1 MFFGGGG
8 GFPFGDEMPGGRR
21 GGRGGGPVDNSKF
34 YKLLEVEKNATEAEI
49 KKAYKKMAIKH
60 HPDKGGDENMFK
72 EITRAYEVLSDSDKR
87 SKYDRFGEEGLED
100 GGGGDP
106 SDIFSAFFGGG
117 GGGRGGGG
125 RRRQKTKDVVQPLK
139 VTLEQIYNG
148 STKKMAITRQVID
161 KKKGV
166 TSCSE
171 CGGRG
176 VKVEVIRM
184 GPMIQQMQ
192 SACSACGGEGKSF
205 KTKQEREVLEVH
217 IQKGSADGHK
227 VTFREMADE
236 HPEADTGDVHFVLK
250 VQEHAD
256 FKRKGADL
264 FLERTI
270 SLVEALCGFELE
282 ITHLDG
288 RKLLVKTSPGELV
301 KPMAQGFDPLENA
314 ESKMEWE
321 CMEDCD
327 CPDIEARAQAET
339 NDVDT
344 LKKACETQL
353 KRKGIN
359 VGCFVLKNGR
369 AEFKECTRE
378 EALAAKKTRK
388 GCTMYLLQDESAGAS
403 KRVMKAVKD
412 EGMPTLKNPFIHGNL
427 FLILTIEFPKS
438 LTADTQAAI
447 RKLLPPP
454 LHVPTIKED
463 QEGVEVHMVTDID
476 PVESFRSNKVNMKAG
491 GEAYDDSDD
500 EGRGGG
506 GGFPGG
512 GQQVQCQQQ

>member
-1 MFFGGGG
+1 
-8 GFPFGDEMPGGRR
+8 
-21 GGRGGGPVDNSKF
+21 
-34 YKLLEVEKNATEAEI
+34 
-49 KKAYKKMAIKH
+49 
-60 HPDKGGDENMFK
+60 
-72 EITRAYEVLSDSDKR
+72 
-87 SKYDRFGEEGLED
+87 
-100 GGGGDP
+100 
-106 SDIFSAFFGGG
+106 
-117 GGGRGGGG
+117 
-125 RRRQKTKDVVQPLK
+125 
-139 VTLEQIYNG
+139 
-148 STKKMAITRQVID
+148 MAITRQVID

-166 TSCSE
+166 SSCSE

-192 SACSACGGEGKSF
+192 SACTACGGEGKSF

-217 IQKGSADGHK
+217 IQKGSPDGHK

-250 VQEHAD
+250 VQEHEL

-264 FLERTI
+264 FLEKKI
-270 SLVEALCGFELE
+270 SLVEALCGFEME

-288 RKLLVKTSPGELV
+288 HKLLVKTAPGELI
-301 KPMAQGFDPLENA
+301 KPMAQGFDPLENTEA
-314 ESKMEWE
+314 KMEWE
-321 CMEDCD
+321 EIEDAD
-327 CPDIEARAQAET
+327 CPDVETRAQADT
-339 NDVDT
+339 NDIDT

-359 VGCFVLKNGR
+359 VGCFVVKNGR

-378 EALAAKKTRK
+378 EAMAGKKTKK
-388 GCTMYLLQDESAGAS
+388 GSTMYVLADAEAGAS

-412 EGMPTLKNPFIHGNL
+412 EGMPTYKNPFIHGNL
-427 FLILTIEFPKS
+427 FLVITIEFPAS
-438 LTADTQAAI
+438 LTPDTQAAI

-454 LHVPTIKED
+454 LHQPTIKED
-463 QEGVEVHMVTDID
+463 QEGVEVHVVTDID
-476 PVESFRSNKVNMKAG
+476 PVESYRSNKVNMKAG

-500 EGRGGG
+500 ERGGGG